1 MQQPALPPPT
11 FLDAVWDSI
20 ITPGASPGLVA
31 TINGALLVLLVVC
44 FYFGASGVV
53 PTHLAVLAALAAGLL
68 VSFNWCVRVAC
79 AGLGVP
85 RAWCVVGRT
94 HAQRQGHRMRWVV
107 MPRAAGVD
115 VAAEGTKHT
124 TAATRAAV
132 TRTAVMTRTAL
143 TRAAS
148 HTRRPALQV
157 PEPRRC

>member
-68 VSFNWCVRVAC
+68 VSFNWCVQ
-79 AGLGVP
+79 LGVP
-85 RAWCVVGRT
+85 RAWHLWGART
-94 HAQRQGHRMRWVV
+94 RNGKAI
-107 MPRAAGVD
+107 ACAGW
-115 VAAEGTKHT
+115 
-124 TAATRAAV
+124 
-132 TRTAVMTRTAL
+132 
-143 TRAAS
+143 
-148 HTRRPALQV
+148 
-157 PEPRRC
+157 